1 MSKISA
7 DNLNFRDEELFL
19 GLNTSLVCAI
29 GVFEIN
35 GTIVFANAGM
45 KSLLATKNGEE
56 SLANLINPTWTQLV
70 ESGKDNTALYE
81 GIFTFNVSSKSHE
94 SLKGTAQRKDDQ
106 ILLIAEYNVAAMSQ
120 VQGDLVSLNGEVTNL
135 QRELAIK
142 NNHLEQTLTELKT
155 SQMMLFHSE
164 KLNAMGQ
171 LVAGVAHE
179 INNPIS
185 FVTSNVHSLGEMT
198 NDLIKAFLKLEQE
211 VDAAQIESLTRSAS
225 QIHEESDI
233 DFIVEDL
240 ADLIATSL
248 DGLSRVKKLVTELQN
263 FSRRDEAKYQLANLR
278 EEIESS
284 LSLAQPV
291 LKKRI
296 TVALDIADN
305 LPEIKCRP
313 AELNQV
319 FLTIIMNA
327 AQAIQ
332 GEGNLRIK
340 ATYDDE
346 FIVLEFK
353 DNGIG
358 MTPEVQKNIFNP
370 FFTTKPVG
378 SGTGLGLFIAH
389 KIITDGHRGTI
400 SVDSRPGEGS
410 SFVIKLP
417 INN

>member
-19 GLNTSLVCAI
+19 GLKTSLTCAM

-45 KSLLATKNGEE
+45 KRILATENGEE
-56 SLANLINPTWTQLV
+56 SLANLINPTWGQLV
-70 ESGKDNTALYE
+70 ESGKGNTTLYD
-81 GIFTFNVSSKSHE
+81 GIFTFNVSSKSYE
-94 SLKGTAQRKDDQ
+94 LLKGAAQRKDDQ
-106 ILLIAEYNVAAMSQ
+106 ILLIAEYDVGEISRVQ
-120 VQGDLVSLNGEVTNL
+120 VELVNLNGEVTNL
-135 QRELAIK
+135 QHEIATK
-142 NNHLEQTLTELKT
+142 NNLLEKTLTELKT
-155 SQMMLFHSE
+155 TQMMLIHSE
-164 KLNAMGQ
+164 KMNAMGQ

-198 NDLIKAFLKLEQE
+198 KDLIKAFSKLEQE
-211 VDAAQIESLTRSAS
+211 VEAAQIESLTRSAS

-240 ADLIATSL
+240 GDLIATSL
-248 DGLSRVKKLVTELQN
+248 DGLSRVKKIVTDLRN
-263 FSRRDEAKYQLANLR
+263 FSRLDEAEYKLANLR
-278 EEIESS
+278 EGIESS
-284 LSLAQPV
+284 LSLAQPE
-291 LKKRI
+291 LKNRI
-296 TVALDIADN
+296 AVALNIADN

-319 FLTIIMNA
+319 FLNIIMNA

-332 GEGNLRIK
+332 GEGNLGIK
-340 ATYDDE
+340 ATYDAE
-346 FIVLEFK
+346 FIMLEFT
-353 DNGIG
+353 DDGIG
-358 MTPEVQKNIFNP
+358 MTPDVQKNIFNP
-370 FFTTKPVG
+370 FFTTKPIG
-378 SGTGLGLFIAH
+378 SGTGLGLSIVH

-417 INN
+417 INH